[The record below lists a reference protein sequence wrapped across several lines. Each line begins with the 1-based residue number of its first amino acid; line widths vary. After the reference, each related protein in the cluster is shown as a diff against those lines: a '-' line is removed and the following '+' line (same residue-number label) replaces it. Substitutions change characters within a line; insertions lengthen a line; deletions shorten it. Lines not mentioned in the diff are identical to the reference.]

1 MEDTL
6 TREAMPVTV
15 LKEVTGYTV
24 EMAVMVAMCFSKEMQ
39 EMVVLEALGLSKGE
53 KVVMAVMLFLEVR
66 LVMERLAN
74 SGVTH
79 ERLPMLDIVFDRTV
93 QMLTE
98 SFLHLTSQEVAV
110 QLEDIS
116 YARFSDFMGEPP
128 EAPVIAIVRAVAWDQ
143 SFLLML
149 DGNLVFTM
157 VEILLGGVPSKENR
171 AALPKNRRPTAIELQ
186 LTNRIFKLIAERLSE
201 AFEQI
206 ADVEF
211 RVERLEMNP
220 QFAAITRTTSACVRS
235 TFRLDIARS
244 RGELQVLFPY
254 SSLEPVREHLSQMFV
269 GDQFGGDRSWN
280 RHFEKALVK
289 SELEFDAV
297 LHSQLTTLQ
306 DVLSWKP
313 GNTITFETAAETEV
327 RFMLEDIEFF
337 RGPMGRKGGKIAAQ
351 IDEIKLDTG
360 DDDEPA
366 PFGLEVA

>member
-1 MEDTL
+1 MRNT
-6 TREAMPVTV
+6 A
-15 LKEVTGYTV
+15 
-24 EMAVMVAMCFSKEMQ
+24 AVDPKQ
-39 EMVVLEALGLSKGE
+39 
-53 KVVMAVMLFLEVR
+53 
-66 LVMERLAN
+66 VMERLAN

-116 YARFSDFMGEPP
+116 YARFADFMGEPP

-149 DGNLVFTM
+149 DGSLVFTM
-157 VEILLGGVPSKENR
+157 VEILLGGQPGADYRQR
-171 AALPKNRRPTAIELQ
+171 AAQRRPTSIELQ
-186 LTNRIFKLIAERLSE
+186 LTTRIFRLIAERLAE

-206 ADVEF
+206 AEVEF

-235 TFRLDIARS
+235 RFRLDIARAK
-244 RGELQVLFPY
+244 GELQVLFPY

-269 GDQFGGDRSWN
+269 GDQFGGDRSWH
-280 RHFEKALVK
+280 RHFEDALNK
-289 SELEFDAV
+289 TELSFDAV
-297 LHSQLTTLQ
+297 LHSQLTTLA
-306 DVLSWKP
+306 DVMSWKP
-313 GNTITFETAAETEV
+313 GQTISFESNGESEV
-327 RFMLEDIEFF
+327 RFMMEEMEFF

-351 IDEIKLDTG
+351 VDEILIGGSSEDEAPGGGGFGFG
-360 DDDEPA
+360 D
-366 PFGLEVA
+366 L

>member
-1 MEDTL
+1 
-6 TREAMPVTV
+6 
-15 LKEVTGYTV
+15 
-24 EMAVMVAMCFSKEMQ
+24 
-39 EMVVLEALGLSKGE
+39 
-53 KVVMAVMLFLEVR
+53 
-66 LVMERLAN
+66 MERLAN

-110 QLEDIS
+110 QLEEIS
-116 YARFSDFMGEPP
+116 YNRFQDFMNEPP

-143 SFLLML
+143 SFLLMI
-149 DGNLVFTM
+149 DGSLVFTM
-157 VEILLGGVPSKENR
+157 VEILLGGQPNQDVRQR
-171 AALPKNRRPTAIELQ
+171 ATQRRPTPIELQ
-186 LTNRIFKLIAERLSE
+186 LTTRIFRLIAERLAE

-206 ADVEF
+206 AEVEF

-244 RGELQVLFPY
+244 KGELQVLFPY

-280 RHFEKALVK
+280 RHFEDALNK
-289 SELEFDAV
+289 TELSFDAV
-297 LHSQLTTLQ
+297 LHTQMTTLAE
-306 DVLSWKP
+306 VMSWKP
-313 GNTITFETAAETEV
+313 GQTIGFESNAETEI
-327 RFMLEDIEFF
+327 RFMLEDMEFF

-351 IDEIKLDTG
+351 IEEIQLDT
-360 DDDEPA
+360 EEQQS
-366 PFGLEVA
+366 PFGGLGL

>member
-1 MEDTL
+1 
-6 TREAMPVTV
+6 
-15 LKEVTGYTV
+15 
-24 EMAVMVAMCFSKEMQ
+24 MARN
-39 EMVVLEALGLSKGE
+39 ALRPAADPGTPRG
-53 KVVMAVMLFLEVR
+53 
-66 LVMERLAN
+66 VMERLAN

-116 YARFSDFMGEPP
+116 YNRFQDFMNEPP

-143 SFLLML
+143 SFLLMI
-149 DGNLVFTM
+149 DGSLVFTM
-157 VEILLGGVPSKENR
+157 VEILLGGQPNQDVRQR
-171 AALPKNRRPTAIELQ
+171 ATQRRPTSIELQ
-186 LTNRIFKLIAERLSE
+186 LTTRIFRLIAERLAE

-206 ADVEF
+206 AEVEF

-220 QFAAITRTTSACVRS
+220 QFAAITRNTSACVRS

-244 RGELQVLFPY
+244 KGELQVLFPY

-280 RHFEKALVK
+280 RHFEDALNK
-289 SELEFDAV
+289 TELSFDAV
-297 LHSQLTTLQ
+297 LHTQLTTLAE
-306 DVLSWKP
+306 VMSWKP
-313 GNTITFETAAETEV
+313 GQTIGFESNAETEI
-327 RFMLEDIEFF
+327 RFMLEDMEFF

-351 IDEIKLDTG
+351 IEEIQLETEEDNG
-360 DDDEPA
+360 
-366 PFGLEVA
+366 FGGLL

>member
-1 MEDTL
+1 MT
-6 TREAMPVTV
+6 
-15 LKEVTGYTV
+15 
-24 EMAVMVAMCFSKEMQ
+24 
-39 EMVVLEALGLSKGE
+39 KGSGSP
-53 KVVMAVMLFLEVR
+53 R

-116 YARFSDFMGEPP
+116 YNRFQDFMKEPP

-143 SFLLML
+143 SFLLMI
-149 DGNLVFTM
+149 DGSLVFTL
-157 VEILLGGVPSKENR
+157 VEILLGGQPNPETRQR
-171 AALPKNRRPTAIELQ
+171 AAQRRPTSIELQ
-186 LTNRIFKLIAERLSE
+186 LTTRIFKLIAERLAE

-206 ADVEF
+206 AEVEF

-235 TFRLDIARS
+235 TFRLDIARA

-254 SSLEPVREHLSQMFV
+254 SSLEPVKEHLSQMFV

-280 RHFEKALVK
+280 RHFEDALNK
-289 SELEFDAV
+289 TELSFDAV
-297 LHSQLTTLQ
+297 LHSQLATLQ
-306 DVLSWKP
+306 EILAWKP
-313 GNTITFETAAETEV
+313 GQTLTFETPAETEV
-327 RFMLEDIEFF
+327 RFMMEDLEFF

-351 IDEIKLDTG
+351 IEEINLDTEEEE
-360 DDDEPA
+360 DR
-366 PFGLEVA
+366 FGLGGL

>member
-1 MEDTL
+1 MKSAAPGTA
-6 TREAMPVTV
+6 R
-15 LKEVTGYTV
+15 G
-24 EMAVMVAMCFSKEMQ
+24 
-39 EMVVLEALGLSKGE
+39 
-53 KVVMAVMLFLEVR
+53 
-66 LVMERLAN
+66 VMERLAN

-110 QLEDIS
+110 QLEEIS
-116 YARFSDFMGEPP
+116 YNRFQDFMNEPP

-143 SFLLML
+143 SFLLMI
-149 DGNLVFTM
+149 DGSLVFTM
-157 VEILLGGVPSKENR
+157 VEILLGGQPNQDVRQR
-171 AALPKNRRPTAIELQ
+171 ATQRRPTPIELQ
-186 LTNRIFKLIAERLSE
+186 LTTRIFRLIAERLAE

-206 ADVEF
+206 AEVEF

-244 RGELQVLFPY
+244 KGELQVLFPY

-280 RHFEKALVK
+280 RHFEDALNK
-289 SELEFDAV
+289 TELSFDAV
-297 LHSQLTTLQ
+297 LHTQMTTLAE
-306 DVLSWKP
+306 VMSWKP
-313 GNTITFETAAETEV
+313 GQTIGFESNAETEI
-327 RFMLEDIEFF
+327 RFMLEDMEFF

-351 IDEIKLDTG
+351 IEEIQLDT
-360 DDDEPA
+360 EEQQS
-366 PFGLEVA
+366 PFGGLGL